1 MAYDV
6 FGEKIASD
14 LKNMR
19 WSWSVRFLSAALLI
33 MTVAHPNFAVAGNS
47 EIEKLKKGYV
57 RPASIPFPADN
68 PYTPEKAALGKMLY
82 FDPRVS
88 RAQNMN
94 CASCHN
100 PSFGWEAPLAR
111 AIGAQNTE
119 LGRHAPTVL
128 NMAWGKKFFWDG
140 RALTLEEQAK
150 GPIEADVEM
159 NMPLHMLVERLK
171 GIKGYQDWFGHVFP
185 KKGITENTIVKA
197 IATYERTVV
206 ATYSPFDRW
215 LDGEEKAISDAAKR
229 GFELFNGKARC
240 SVCHSGWNFTD
251 DKFHDIGL
259 SSDDVGRGKLE
270 PDNEKA
276 QFAFKTPGLRDL
288 TQRMPFMHDGSLSNI
303 EEVIIHYVSGGI
315 ERPSLSSLMK
325 PLSLNQKEI
334 DDLTEFLKTLTGEKD
349 IVPLPILPN

>member
-1 MAYDV
+1 M
-6 FGEKIASD
+6 K
-14 LKNMR
+14 
-19 WSWSVRFLSAALLI
+19 AAL
-33 MTVAHPNFAVAGNS
+33 AFAVGSALLVQPYNVIGAQIS
-47 EIEKLKKGYV
+47 HELKKSYK
-57 RPASIPFPADN
+57 RPETIPFPAEN

-100 PSFGWEAPLAR
+100 PSFGWEAPVSK

-119 LGRHAPTVL
+119 LGRHSPTIL
-128 NMAWGKKFFWDG
+128 NQAWGKKFFWDG
-140 RALTLEEQAK
+140 RATTLEEQAK

-159 NMPLHMLVERLK
+159 NMPLHMLVERLNRVEE
-171 GIKGYQDWFGHVFP
+171 YAQWFNRVFP
-185 KKGITENTIVKA
+185 EDGITGDTIAKA

-215 LDGEEKAISDAAKR
+215 LDGDEVAISAAAKR
-229 GFELFNGKARC
+229 GFTLFNGKARC
-240 SVCHSGWNFTD
+240 ADCHSGWNFTD

-259 SSDDVGRGKLE
+259 ASEDIGRGKLE
-270 PDNEKA
+270 PHNQKA

-288 TQRMPFMHDGSLSNI
+288 TQRMPFMHDGSLATL
-303 EEVIIHYVSGGI
+303 EDVVVHYVSGGI
-315 ERPSLSSLMK
+315 QRPSLSPQMK
-325 PLSLNQKEI
+325 PLDMNDQEVK
-334 DDLTEFLKTLTGEKD
+334 DLVAFLQTLTGQKD

>member
-1 MAYDV
+1 MS
-6 FGEKIASD
+6 EKNIKIINPSSFKKSTVKWSAITTMFIIVLGVIAPF
-14 LKNMR
+14 K
-19 WSWSVRFLSAALLI
+19 VEA
-33 MTVAHPNFAVAGNS
+33 AGNDLQ
-47 EIEKLKKGYV
+47 ELKKSYV
-57 RPASIPFPADN
+57 RPASIPFPKNN

-88 RAQNMN
+88 RSQNMN

-100 PSFGWEAPLAR
+100 PSFGWEAPLAK

-128 NMAWGKKFFWDG
+128 NLAWGKKFFWDG
-140 RALTLEEQAK
+140 RAPTLEEQAK

-171 GIKGYQDWFGHVFP
+171 DIKGYQKWFAHVFP
-185 KKGITENTIVKA
+185 KKGITEDTIVQA

-206 ATYSPFDRW
+206 ATYSPFDKW
-215 LDGEEKAISDAAKR
+215 LDGDEKAISQSAKR
-229 GFELFNGKARC
+229 GFKLYNGKARC

-259 SSDDVGRGKLE
+259 PSDDIGRGKLE

-288 TQRMPFMHDGSLSNI
+288 TQRMPFMHDGSMANL
-303 EEVIIHYVSGGI
+303 EDVILHYISGGI
-315 ERPSLSSLMK
+315 ERPSLSPLMK
-325 PLSLNQKEI
+325 PVSLNQKEI
-334 DDLTEFLKTLTGEKD
+334 NDLTEFLKTLTGKKD